1 MATVSMAH
9 SASRLKLLFFVQLP
23 PPYHGLTVM
32 NRVAVESEFMSAFD
46 VRLQVIN
53 FAASVDELGG
63 KFSFKKIF
71 LLIKYLFQIVGKC
84 LRQRYDY
91 AIYPICFTKIPFL
104 RDVILLSVVRLFGIK
119 IIYYAHGNHLPEF
132 HSRSPKWLQYLID
145 NFVRAATA
153 AIVVGEN
160 LKFNFTPFLPRE
172 RIFSVH
178 NGIETFK
185 FSPPSKKTKPHIQ
198 VLYLSNL
205 TRTKGFFVLLEA
217 IPQVIAHLKDI
228 QFVFAGAW
236 KDPRDK
242 ADAEN
247 FVREKQLQDFVV
259 WKGPVVG
266 EAKEQLFYESDIFV
280 FPTFYPIETF
290 GIVNLEAMQAGLPI
304 ITTGRAAIPEV
315 VEDGVNGFIV
325 PEQDPNAVAEK
336 ILLLAQDEHLRQR
349 MRENNLKKFH
359 QFYTKEKYAERL
371 IRTIEQIHAL
381 HIQAHA

>member
-1 MATVSMAH
+1 VPIQ
-9 SASRLKLLFFVQLP
+9 LF
-23 PPYHGLTVM
+23 
-32 NRVAVESEFMSAFD
+32 S
-46 VRLQVIN
+46 
-53 FAASVDELGG
+53 
-63 KFSFKKIF
+63 
-71 LLIKYLFQIVGKC
+71 
-84 LRQRYDY
+84 
-91 AIYPICFTKIPFL
+91 
-104 RDVILLSVVRLFGIK
+104 
-119 IIYYAHGNHLPEF
+119 
-132 HSRSPKWLQYLID
+132 SRSQS
-145 NFVRAATA
+145 
-153 AIVVGEN
+153 
-160 LKFNFTPFLPRE
+160 FLPHE

-185 FSPPSKKTKPHIQ
+185 FSPPLQKTKSHTQ
-198 VLYLSNL
+198 VLHLSNL

-228 QFVFAGAW
+228 RFVFAGAW
-236 KDPRDK
+236 KDIRDK
-242 ADAEN
+242 ADAEK

>member
-1 MATVSMAH
+1 MAH
-9 SASRLKLLFFVQLP
+9 SAPKLKLLFFVQLP
-23 PPYHGLTVM
+23 PPYHGFTVM

-63 KFSFKKIF
+63 KFSFRKIF
-71 LLIKYLFQIVGKC
+71 LLVKYLFQIFGKC
-84 LRQRYDY
+84 LTQRYDY
-91 AIYPICFTKIPFL
+91 AIYPICFSAIPFL

-132 HSRSPKWLQYLID
+132 YSRSPKWLQCLID

-160 LKFNFTPFLPRE
+160 LKFNFTPFLPHE

-185 FSPPSKKTKPHIQ
+185 SSPPLKKTKSHIQ

-217 IPQVIAHLKDI
+217 IPKVIAHIKDI

-236 KDPRDK
+236 EDLRDK

-315 VEDGVNGFIV
+315 VEDGVNGFLV
-325 PEQDPNAVAEK
+325 PEQDPLAVAEK

-381 HIQAHA
+381 HVQAHA